1 MTRTFGRFCNRP
13 ASAVTAIR
21 DDRGGLR
28 LDSREAVLKGG
39 DDKIVN
45 PGDSKDSLLVIAA
58 SRIDDETA
66 MPPTPRGPGQMLARQ
81 MVQDGDKDSDKK
93 LTKDEMTALA
103 DSWFDKL
110 DADKTGK
117 LTQQQ
122 FTANF
127 NKVMPPG
134 RGGPGGGRGPGG
146 PGGPG
151 GPNGG
156 PPDGGQGGRGGA
168 PAAGRVDNEDAAGP
182 VAGAAGDSIPTT

>member
-1 MTRTFGRFCNRP
+1 
-13 ASAVTAIR
+13 
-21 DDRGGLR
+21 
-28 LDSREAVLKGG
+28 
-39 DDKIVN
+39 
-45 PGDSKDSLLVIAA
+45 
-58 SRIDDETA
+58 DDETA
-66 MPPTPRGPGQMLARQ
+66 MPPKQRSPGQMLARQ

-122 FTANF
+122 FAANF
-127 NKVMPPG
+127 SKVMPPG

-146 PGGPG
+146 GGPGGPG

-156 PPDGGQGGRGGA
+156 PPDGGPGGPGGAGGQRVGRGGAGGGGRGGFN
-168 PAAGRVDNEDAAGP
+168 PASMMATSLFTAS
-182 VAGAAGDSIPTT
+182 DSNKDGSLTRAEFKATFAK